1 MNVFF
6 AKSVL
11 FCDRIVA
18 VLRVPSQRGKGR
30 WRLYPGGDRI
40 VAVLRVPSQRGKGC
54 WQPYRRG
61 DRIVAVLRVPSRRG
75 KGVLSAVSPGR
86 RDCSGAESP
95 VAEVPK

>member
-1 MNVFF
+1 MNVFY

-11 FCDRIVA
+11 LCDGIVA

-40 VAVLRVPSQRGKGC
+40 VAVLRVPS
-54 WQPYRRG
+54 
-61 DRIVAVLRVPSRRG
+61 RRG
-75 KGVLSAVSPGR
+75 KGVLAAVSPGR
-86 RDCSGAESP
+86 QDCGAAESP

>member
-30 WRLYPGGDRI
+30 WRPYPGGD
-40 VAVLRVPSQRGKGC
+40 G
-54 WQPYRRG
+54 
-61 DRIVAVLRVPSRRG
+61 IVAVLRVPSRRG
-75 KGVLSAVSPGR
+75 KGVLAAVSPGR
-86 RDCSGAESP
+86 QDCSGAESP
-95 VAEVPK
+95 VAEGKGGAVSRIAGATGL